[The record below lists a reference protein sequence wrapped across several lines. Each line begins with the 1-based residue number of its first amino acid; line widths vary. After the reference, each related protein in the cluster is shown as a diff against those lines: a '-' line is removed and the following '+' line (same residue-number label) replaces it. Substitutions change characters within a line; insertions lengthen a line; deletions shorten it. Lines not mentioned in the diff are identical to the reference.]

1 MIRVLLIDDE
11 AMILK
16 GLRKLIDWEALGAV
30 IIGEAKDGKAGL
42 ELIHKE
48 QPDLVISDIFM
59 PNLDG
64 LAMLRSLREECSS
77 VRVVFLSG
85 YQEFAYARDAVK
97 YGAFD
102 YLLKPVGREDL
113 AAVVGKAVQ
122 DIQEQGRYR
131 VLKKEVSPV
140 ERQFMELLSAGGKQE
155 ELLESM
161 APLFLTDGGAV
172 CAALRILR
180 KKGMANSDENFNI
193 LKFEIY
199 DQLSRYLGEQKRG
212 CILKKDFGTCF
223 FLLSAPDNRKQ
234 IRKLVDEAVKFLKDH
249 YPIEIVIGVG
259 AWDSEAGRLKYL
271 YTTAKFSLEM
281 YYFNEQKY
289 IDYDEIQKN
298 YSHSLDEYE
307 ENLRELRKM
316 IVSNEKTAQINQLI
330 KETVT
335 LLGSIYYG
343 NRSAVSNGCIVFSEE
358 LYRMLID
365 CGLIDNSYR
374 QEHEEFL
381 DGLRNKPTFHG
392 LKELLLSYFDQLL
405 LRIRLLS
412 MQKES
417 GATAKIKQYMQEHF
431 GDPITL
437 DEVAGHIGMNPAY
450 LSAFFKKETGQNFKS
465 YLTELRMKEA
475 VRLIHTTDM
484 KSYELAK
491 AVGYRDDRQFREKF
505 REFYGVSPQ
514 NFRKQKEK

>member
-16 GLRKLIDWEALGAV
+16 GLRKLIDWESLGAE
-30 IIGEAKDGKAGL
+30 IIGEAQDGEAGL
-42 ELIHKE
+42 KLIRTE

-64 LAMLRSLREECSS
+64 LEMLRLLREEKSS

-85 YQEFAYARDAVK
+85 YQEFSYARDAVK

-102 YLLKPVGREDL
+102 YLLKPVGREEL
-113 AAVVGKAVQ
+113 AALVLKAVQ
-122 DIQEQGRYR
+122 AIREQDRYS
-131 VLKKEVSPV
+131 VLKKDVSPV
-140 ERQFMELLSAGGKQE
+140 ERQFMEFLSAGGEQK
-155 ELLESM
+155 ELSESL
-161 APLFLTDGGAV
+161 APLFIAEGGAV
-172 CAALRILR
+172 CAAFRILR
-180 KKGMANSDENFNI
+180 KKGMINTDENFNI

-199 DQLSRYLGEQKRG
+199 DQLSHYLGERKLG
-212 CILKKDFGTCF
+212 CILKKDFGSCF
-223 FLLSAPDNRKQ
+223 YLLSAPDDRKQ
-234 IRKLVDEAVKFLKDH
+234 IRKLVDQTVKYLKDR
-249 YPIEIVIGVG
+249 YPIEIVIGAG
-259 AWDSEAGRLKYL
+259 AWASEAGRLKYL

-289 IDYDEIQKN
+289 IDYDEIQQN

-316 IVSNEKTAQINQLI
+316 IVSNEKKEQIIQTI
-330 KETVT
+330 KETVE

-365 CGLIDNSYR
+365 CGLIDSSYR

-381 DGLRNKPTFHG
+381 DGLRNKPSFHG
-392 LKELLLSYFDQLL
+392 LKELLMSYFDQLL

-417 GATAKIKQYMQEHF
+417 GATAKIRQYMQEHF
-431 GDPITL
+431 GEPITL

-450 LSAFFKKETGQNFKS
+450 MSAFFKKETGQNFKS

-505 REFYGVSPQ
+505 REFYGMSPQ
-514 NFRKQKEK
+514 NFRKQKGK

>member
-1 MIRVLLIDDE
+1 MIKVLLIDDE

-16 GLRKLIDWEALGAV
+16 GLRKLIDWEYLGAE
-30 IIGEAKDGKAGL
+30 IIGEADNGKAGL
-42 ELIHKE
+42 ELIRTE

-64 LAMLRSLREECSS
+64 LEMLRLLREANSS

-85 YQEFAYARDAVK
+85 YQEFTYARDAVK
-97 YGAFD
+97 YGALD
-102 YLLKPVGREDL
+102 YLLKPVGREEL
-113 AAVVGKAVQ
+113 ASVILKAVQ
-122 DIQEQGRYR
+122 TIRDEDRYS
-131 VLKKEVSPV
+131 VLKKEVSHA
-140 ERQFMELLSAGGKQE
+140 ERQFSKLLTAGDKQE
-155 ELLESM
+155 ELLNYV
-161 APLFLTDGGAV
+161 APFFHVEGGAV
-172 CAALRILR
+172 CVALRILR
-180 KKGMANSDENFNI
+180 KKEMINTDENFNI

-199 DQLSRYLGEQKRG
+199 DQLSLYLREQKQG
-212 CILKKDFGTCF
+212 CILKKDSATCF
-223 FLLSAPDNRKQ
+223 FLLSAPENRKG
-234 IRKLVDEAVKFLKDH
+234 IRKLVDQAAQYLKER
-249 YPIEIVIGVG
+249 YNIEIIIGVG
-259 AWDSEAGRLKYL
+259 AWAGQVERLKYL

-281 YYFNEQKY
+281 YYFNELKY
-289 IDYDEIQKN
+289 IDYDEIQNN
-298 YSHSLDEYE
+298 YLHSLDEYQV
-307 ENLRELRKM
+307 NLTELRKM
-316 IVSNEKTAQINQLI
+316 VFSNEKTTQINQLI
-330 KETVT
+330 KGIVE

-365 CGLIDNSYR
+365 CGMIDSSYR
-374 QEHEEFL
+374 QAHQEFL
-381 DGLRNKPTFHG
+381 DGLRSKPSFNG

-417 GATAKIKQYMQEHF
+417 ATTARIKQYIQEHF
-431 GDPITL
+431 QEPITL
-437 DEVAGHIGMNPAY
+437 DEVAGHIGMNSAY
-450 LSAFFKKETGQNFKS
+450 MSAFFKKETGQNFKN
-465 YLTELRMKEA
+465 YLTELRLKEA

-505 REFYGVSPQ
+505 REFYGMSPQ